1 MIIMNRRNEM
11 YVLLWV
17 GLLSMAWSNIGLC
30 ANSPNSF
37 SELPSPENFSFDKFN
52 NISLKLELVINQ
64 RATAHIAEVERI
76 GEQYFLQ
83 RQDLIAVGVTAKSLP
98 GTEDR
103 IDVSS
108 IAGVNVR
115 YLQSSLQLAIDVPP
129 NWLPMQSLSA
139 HDMGRF
145 SPAKFGRGGLFN
157 YNVFGV
163 YENESQQK
171 EVSIDHEIR
180 AFSEFGVFSTTG
192 IFKSNFHR
200 DVQSQ
205 QSSQYTVSIQGMST
219 PIRRADFVWKSE
231 TTSSV
236 LCLGVSR

>member
-1 MIIMNRRNEM
+1 
-11 YVLLWV
+11 
-17 GLLSMAWSNIGLC
+17 
-30 ANSPNSF
+30 
-37 SELPSPENFSFDKFN
+37 
-52 NISLKLELVINQ
+52 NQ
-64 RATAHIAEVERI
+64 RATGHIAEVERI

-145 SPAKFGRGGLFN
+145 SPAKFGR
-157 YNVFGV
+157 
-163 YENESQQK
+163 
-171 EVSIDHEIR
+171 
-180 AFSEFGVFSTTG
+180 
-192 IFKSNFHR
+192 
-200 DVQSQ
+200 
-205 QSSQYTVSIQGMST
+205 
-219 PIRRADFVWKSE
+219 
-231 TTSSV
+231 
-236 LCLGVSR
+236 

>member
-64 RATAHIAEVERI
+64 RATGHITEVERI

-145 SPAKFGRGGLFN
+145 SPAKFGSRGLHRPSFVLESAG
-157 YNVFGV
+157 
-163 YENESQQK
+163 ENGG
-171 EVSIDHEIR
+171 H
-180 AFSEFGVFSTTG
+180 
-192 IFKSNFHR
+192 
-200 DVQSQ
+200 
-205 QSSQYTVSIQGMST
+205 
-219 PIRRADFVWKSE
+219 
-231 TTSSV
+231 SV
-236 LCLGVSR
+236 VA

>member
-1 MIIMNRRNEM
+1 M
-11 YVLLWV
+11 
-17 GLLSMAWSNIGLC
+17 
-30 ANSPNSF
+30 
-37 SELPSPENFSFDKFN
+37 
-52 NISLKLELVINQ
+52 INQ
-64 RATAHIAEVERI
+64 RATGHIAEVERI

-108 IAGVNVR
+108 IPGVNVR

-157 YNVFGV
+157 YNVLVCMKTKANKRRFL
-163 YENESQQK
+163 
-171 EVSIDHEIR
+171 SIMKSEPFLSLVFFLQREYLNPIFT
-180 AFSEFGVFSTTG
+180 AMFSLSKAVNTP
-192 IFKSNFHR
+192 
-200 DVQSQ
+200 
-205 QSSQYTVSIQGMST
+205 VSIQGMST